1 MAESINESLEKLGIA
16 FVPKRWRPN
25 IRSYLMK
32 AGYDEVPYKY
42 FGVLFLAGALISAA
56 LYLFFIFNR
65 VSHYHIILVFLLT
78 FLSWAGI
85 QFFVTGGI
93 ITTIYFYLNIK
104 IYKRT
109 KELEEKLADYLTLVS
124 TNLKGGLSFEKSLW
138 TAIKPEFGILAREI
152 TIVSKKV
159 MTGNDV
165 TEAMVEFSKKYD
177 SPILRRS
184 VNLVIGEIESG
195 GKIADVID
203 RVVATLR
210 KTRNL
215 KEEMAAAT
223 VSYMIFIA
231 VIVVVIAPGLFA
243 LSYQLLKI
251 IIGFTS
257 SLSSVSM
264 GGGMGGPMAGGISQ
278 VSVKPSH
285 FRIFTF
291 AALGTVAVCSSFI
304 ISIIERGDVRG
315 GLKYTLAFIMG
326 SWVFYWF
333 FGFILGKLF
342 SGLAFGG

>member
-1 MAESINESLEKLGIA
+1 MAENISESLEKLGIA
-16 FVPKRWRPN
+16 FVPKRF
-25 IRSYLMK
+25 RSNLKYYLMK
-32 AGYDEVPYKY
+32 AGYDEVPYRY
-42 FGVLFLAGALISAA
+42 FGILFLAGAVLSALI
-56 LYLFFIFNR
+56 YLF
-65 VSHYHIILVFLLT
+65 LVFVRISHLNMVAVFLIT
-78 FLSWAGI
+78 FIAWAGI
-85 QFFVTGGI
+85 QFLITGGI

-109 KELEEKLADYLTLVS
+109 KELEEKLADYLNLVS

-138 TAIKPEFGILAREI
+138 AAIKPEFGILAREI

-165 TEAMVEFSKKYD
+165 IEALVEFSKKYD

-184 VNLVIGEIESG
+184 INLVIGEIESG

-203 RVVATLR
+203 RVIATLR

-223 VSYMIFIA
+223 LSYMIFIA

-257 SLSSVSM
+257 SLTTVSL
-264 GGGMGGPMAGGISQ
+264 GGGMGGPLAGGISQ
-278 VSVKPSH
+278 VSVKPSD
-285 FRIFTF
+285 FRWFSF
-291 AALGTVAVCSSFI
+291 GALATIAVCSSFI
-304 ISIIERGDVRG
+304 ISIIERGDVKG

-326 SWVFYWF
+326 SLVFYWF
-333 FGFILGKLF
+333 FTFILGKLF